1 MNTGESSAT
10 AASASDLPQKRDW
23 RFILIAIVSG
33 LGGLLFGYDTGVVAG
48 VVLFLPNVFHFGASM
63 NGLFVAIALAAAAFG
78 AAFAGALSD
87 AFGRRS
93 VLMVTAVL
101 FVAGAMLAAIAWSVP
116 ILFLG
121 RAMVGAAIGVSS
133 MITPLY
139 LSEIAAAHWRGAIVT
154 INQFYITVGIFVSY
168 IADYL
173 LSGFT
178 DGWRWMLGLGI
189 IPGVILL
196 IGMTILPESPRWL
209 SGRGL
214 VMRAEAALR
223 FLRNQLDV
231 SVELGA
237 LRRDVVEGTRL
248 AAPWSLLFEHKMRRP
263 LIVGIGL
270 AIFQQ
275 ITGINAVLYFAPSIF
290 QAAGLSSTSVS
301 ILATVGIGA
310 VNVVMT
316 AVAMRLLD
324 SSGRRRLLLWGLWGM
339 LVSLAIIGV
348 GFMVQLHGALAY
360 VIVTMVAVFVAFFA
374 IGLGPIFWLLISE
387 IFPLAIRGRAM
398 SIATVANWV
407 SNMVITGIFLNLLL
421 AIGRGPT
428 FLLYAGMTV
437 LAILFTLWIVPETKG
452 RTLEEIENNLDVA
465 DQKPVSYP

>member
-1 MNTGESSAT
+1 MNIGESSAT
-10 AASASDLPQKRDW
+10 ATSGPPDLPQKSDW

-48 VVLFLPNVFHFGASM
+48 VVLFLHNVFHFGASM
-63 NGLFVAIALAAAAFG
+63 KGLFVAIALAAAAFG
-78 AAFAGALSD
+78 AAFAGVLSD

-93 VLMVTAVL
+93 VLMVTAIL
-101 FVAGAMLAAIAWSVP
+101 FTAGAMLAAIAWSVP

-121 RAMVGAAIGVSS
+121 RVMVGAAIGVSS

-139 LSEIAAAHWRGAIVT
+139 LSEITAAHWRGAIVT

-168 IADYL
+168 IVDYL
-173 LSGFT
+173 LSGT
-178 DGWRWMLGLGI
+178 ANGWRWMLGLGI

-196 IGMTILPESPRWL
+196 IGMLILPESPRWL
-209 SGRGL
+209 AGRDL
-214 VMRAEAALR
+214 ITRAEAGLR
-223 FLRNQLDV
+223 FLRGKLDV
-231 SVELGA
+231 SAELSV

-275 ITGINAVLYFAPSIF
+275 VTGINVVIYFAPSIF
-290 QAAGLSSTSVS
+290 RAAGLSSTSVS

-310 VNVVMT
+310 VNVIMT

-339 LVSLAIIGV
+339 LVSLVIIGV

-360 VIVTMVAVFVAFFA
+360 IIVIMVAIFVAFFA

-407 SNMVITGIFLNLLL
+407 SNMVVSGIFLNLLL

-452 RTLEEIENNLDVA
+452 RTLEEIENNLDLT
-465 DQKPVSYP
+465 DN